1 MSLNPD
7 FLETYITLFRRL
19 MNEEIST
26 AFAGEIVEYDRKKQ
40 KASIKPL
47 IERRYADGSTLTPQN
62 LPNVPVIMPR
72 GNGLLIKIPVV
83 KGDYVLCIC
92 TKQSLDEW
100 LAGGLNSVQSTN
112 RQFNSADAIAIP
124 GLVNFKSDQ
133 IASNDDNFEIIY
145 GDASI
150 VIDESSGQVNINNGN
165 LTIDV

>member
-1 MSLNPD
+1 MALEPS
-7 FLETYITLFRRL
+7 FLETYTILFRRL

-26 AFAGEIVEYDRKKQ
+26 SFIGEIVDYNRTEQ

-47 IERRYADGSTLTPQN
+47 IERRYKDGSTLTPQN
-62 LPNVPVIMPR
+62 LPNVPVLMPR
-72 GNGLLIKIPVV
+72 GNGLLIKIPIVQ
-83 KGDYVLCIC
+83 GDYVLCIC

-100 LAGGLNSVQSTN
+100 LGGGLNSIQSTN

-133 IASNDDNFEIIY
+133 IANDNDNFEIIY

-150 VIDESSGQVNINNGN
+150 VIDESSGQVNINDGN